1 MKRLIRLRIP
11 YQSGQWY
18 VESSGGVEAPHPRRA
33 WCLLSPRQLL
43 STANYPRVCKQLTNS
58 VRISDADRW
67 IMLSYLE
74 SADMKIL
81 SYTWLNL
88 VEYCAPL
95 LSIIY
100 SVVLVRCNWTFNYR
114 TLDQQ
119 GFKLW
124 VQFNR
129 YSFKTG
135 SVVLLKLNLESRA
148 RKWDGLMFDCKII
161 KVMILNNND
170 LVKIF

>member
-18 VESSGGVEAPHPRRA
+18 VEEAPHPRRA
-33 WCLLSPRQLL
+33 WCRLSPRQLL

-81 SYTWLNL
+81 SHTWHNP
-88 VEYCAPL
+88 VEYCAPS

-100 SVVLVRCNWTFNYR
+100 SIGLTDVVLVRCNWTFNNR

-124 VQFNR
+124 VQFNS
-129 YSFKTG
+129 YSILKIG
-135 SVVLLKLNLESRA
+135 SVVLLKLNLE
-148 RKWDGLMFDCKII
+148 
-161 KVMILNNND
+161 
-170 LVKIF
+170 